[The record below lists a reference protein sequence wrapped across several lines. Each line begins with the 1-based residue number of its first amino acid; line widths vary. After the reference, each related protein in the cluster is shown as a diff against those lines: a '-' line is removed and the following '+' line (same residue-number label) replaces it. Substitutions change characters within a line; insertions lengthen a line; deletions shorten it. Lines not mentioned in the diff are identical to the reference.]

1 MKKGWILAGL
11 AVACGMGAQA
21 ADFINLDFED
31 YAGTGNELLPGW
43 ERSAN
48 TYLWPLFDGLPLAS
62 AGLGLGSSNTTA
74 WSGKYSAFFSTGQ
87 YSVWDETYG
96 YISICCGAPEIWQ
109 TATVPS
115 AATHVRYVASPSTI
129 KNESELRM
137 QGWLGGSDL
146 SAGTP
151 EAMPNGS
158 LRYATDI
165 QSLAGQ
171 EAMLK
176 FGCAG
181 SDDPFNPGTHHWLD
195 QIEFLDAE
203 GTVIWPPPCPEPVV
217 CLEDFHAATLNS
229 SLWEVVAAF
238 GTANDYSI
246 SSESLRTTVNPL
258 SAPFETIYRYRS
270 VFRGDWDVRMD
281 FNLMVLATATTNPGV
296 LGMALAADFGPERT
310 SVAGV
315 GHLITI
321 SNQTRFFAMD
331 WGQGPTHEMATT
343 NPAGV
348 FRLARTG
355 EEVAGYVWDAGGN
368 DWIDRGDG
376 GWLHGRGGPRRVEG
390 VVHRDVGREKRLCLC
405 RQPGDGQRADKFGR
419 AGGQDVRAGR
429 KRGADGRV
437 GVGGDSAEQPVC
449 GDLRDEP
456 GRFGL
461 GADVGGDRGFRRRN
475 ELDGRKSGHGP
486 VLLPHRIRP
495 GPVGRCVSTVVEIS
509 RAANRALA
517 RAGKTPI
524 AGEVEKAGMAGR
536 SAYRS
541 GA

>member
-203 GTVIWPPPCPEPVV
+203 GTVIWPPPRPEPDPVV
-217 CLEDFHAATLNS
+217 YLEDFHAATFNT
-229 SLWEVVAAF
+229 SLWEVVATI
-238 GTANDYSI
+238 GTTNAHYI
-246 SSESLRTTVNPL
+246 SNERLITRIYMHA
-258 SAPFETIYRYRS
+258 APFETFYRYRS
-270 VFRGDWDVRMD
+270 VFHGDWDVRMD
-281 FNLMVLATATTNPGV
+281 FYLFLGSPGAANPGI
-296 LGMALAADFGPERT
+296 LGMALGAEFGPDRT
-310 SVAGV
+310 STANV
-315 GHLITI
+315 GQMTAIADR
-321 SNQTRFFAMD
+321 NRFFGVD
-331 WGQGPTHEMATT
+331 WGQGPTNEMATT
-343 NPAGV
+343 NQTGV
-348 FRLARTG
+348 FRLTRTG
-355 EEVAGYVWDAGGN
+355 GEVAGYVWDAGSNAWQIVGTA
-368 DWIDRGDG
+368 DG
-376 GWLHGRGGPRRVEG
+376 YTDDVARVGLKVWCTGIYGG
-390 VVHRDVGREKRLCLC
+390 K
-405 RQPGDGQRADKFGR
+405 
-419 AGGQDVRAGR
+419 
-429 KRGADGRV
+429 GADTYSDNLAMSKGRTSLD
-437 GVGGDSAEQPVC
+437 GMAIKT
-449 GDLRDEP
+449 
-456 GRFGL
+456 FGL
-461 GADVGGDRGFRRRN
+461 DESGAPTVAWDSVGIPQSNRYVVTRATSLVGSAWTQ
-475 ELDGRKSGHGP
+475 LSGAIADSGGETNWTGANPGMGP
-486 VLLPHRIRP
+486 FYYRIESVP
-495 GPVGRCVSTVVEIS
+495 GP
-509 RAANRALA
+509 
-517 RAGKTPI
+517 
-524 AGEVEKAGMAGR
+524 
-536 SAYRS
+536 
-541 GA
+541 